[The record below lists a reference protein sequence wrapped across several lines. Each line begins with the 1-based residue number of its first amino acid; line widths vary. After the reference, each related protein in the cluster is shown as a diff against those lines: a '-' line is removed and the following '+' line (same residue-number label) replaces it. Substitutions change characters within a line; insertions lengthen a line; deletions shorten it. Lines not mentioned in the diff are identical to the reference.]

1 MTYQGEPGRPECWR
15 VGDTERIEESTK
27 ASTAL
32 ETAER
37 PRREAQGRGAGQPE
51 ARTGLLEQGPSN
63 SYFGGPYFIS
73 QDFTHATRAAGPG
86 AAHGSA
92 PTHERALTKG
102 RVMADEDDVIEVVE
116 EVEVDVLVDD
126 DGNPVGAVV
135 DDVIVASGP
144 GGVVID
150 ETIDVLDAD
159 GNISPHLGDID
170 NCLRR
175 YVGASSSNC
184 PGSKTQGYS
193 DKSPSLGP
201 SLPEKGLFLD
211 EALAKVLARP
221 RLHACMQPGKARFK
235 GRIVVGRVGLEPTT
249 TRL

>member
-1 MTYQGEPGRPECWR
+1 MTYQGKPGRPECWR
-15 VGDTERIEESTK
+15 VGDTERIEESAK

-37 PRREAQGRGAGQPE
+37 PRREAQSRGAGKPE

-73 QDFTHATRAAGPG
+73 QDFMLATRTAGPRAEG
-86 AAHGSA
+86 RGPWAAHGYA
-92 PTHERALTKG
+92 PPHELALTKG

-116 EVEVDVLVDD
+116 EVEVDVVMDD

-159 GNISPHLGDID
+159 GNIVAESETIEVIETD
-170 NCLRR
+170 N
-175 YVGASSSNC
+175 
-184 PGSKTQGYS
+184 
-193 DKSPSLGP
+193 
-201 SLPEKGLFLD
+201 
-211 EALAKVLARP
+211 
-221 RLHACMQPGKARFK
+221 
-235 GRIVVGRVGLEPTT
+235 
-249 TRL
+249 

>member
-1 MTYQGEPGRPECWR
+1 MTYQGKPGRPECWR
-15 VGDTERIEESTK
+15 VGDTGRIEESTK

-37 PRREAQGRGAGQPE
+37 PRREAQSRGAGQPE
-51 ARTGLLEQGPSN
+51 AKTRLLEQGPPN

-73 QDFTHATRAAGPG
+73 LDFVRATGSRAADRGPRT
-86 AAHGSA
+86 AHGYA
-92 PTHERALTKG
+92 PPHELALTKG

-159 GNISPHLGDID
+159 GNIVAESETIEVIETD
-170 NCLRR
+170 N
-175 YVGASSSNC
+175 
-184 PGSKTQGYS
+184 
-193 DKSPSLGP
+193 
-201 SLPEKGLFLD
+201 
-211 EALAKVLARP
+211 
-221 RLHACMQPGKARFK
+221 
-235 GRIVVGRVGLEPTT
+235 
-249 TRL
+249 

>member
-1 MTYQGEPGRPECWR
+1 MTYQGKPGRPECWR

-37 PRREAQGRGAGQPE
+37 PRRKAQSRGAGQPE
-51 ARTGLLEQGPSN
+51 ARTRLLEQGPSN

-73 QDFTHATRAAGPG
+73 LDFVCDRKTGAAGR
-86 AAHGSA
+86 GSLMVMLRCTIE
-92 PTHERALTKG
+92 PRTKG
-102 RVMADEDDVIEVVE
+102 RVMPDEDDVIEVVE

-126 DGNPVGAVV
+126 EGNPVGAVV

-159 GNISPHLGDID
+159 GNIVAESETIEVIETGD
-170 NCLRR
+170 
-175 YVGASSSNC
+175 
-184 PGSKTQGYS
+184 
-193 DKSPSLGP
+193 
-201 SLPEKGLFLD
+201 
-211 EALAKVLARP
+211 
-221 RLHACMQPGKARFK
+221 
-235 GRIVVGRVGLEPTT
+235 
-249 TRL
+249 